1 MGKLISFLPV
11 AAALLSSCST
21 SSPESA
27 DLLEL
32 LMREDS
38 SFFRYYLDRRDSLE
52 IQIIYTRI
60 DRDENNVPSF
70 RSFYFHHDSTRYFY
84 PASTVKFPL
93 VLLALEKLKHLS
105 LPGLDRNTTLLHD
118 SAWSGQLTAYADST
132 APNGLPSVGHYVK
145 KILVVSDN
153 DAFNRLFEFVGQG
166 PTTDLLRSKGFTQ
179 SRFVH
184 RLERFLTWEENRRS
198 NPVRFVSGDSLIY
211 RQPMQVNDS
220 PPIAPDSIFLHRAY
234 LRAGELVNK
243 PMDFTAKNF
252 FPLKEQ
258 QRLLRSFLFPESV
271 PPDSRFDL
279 TPEDYRFVLTAMSQ
293 YPTETLYPD
302 YRGDSAIAY
311 DAYCKFLLYG
321 EDRNP
326 IPRNIRIFNKVGDAY
341 GYLIDNAYIVDFDA
355 GVEFMLAAVIN
366 VNTDGVLND
375 GEYEYAEL
383 GFPFLKNLG
392 QVVYRYELRRPRRHK
407 PDLSRFRLR
416 YPV

>member
-1 MGKLISFLPV
+1 
-11 AAALLSSCST
+11 
-21 SSPESA
+21 
-27 DLLEL
+27 
-32 LMREDS
+32 
-38 SFFRYYLDRRDSLE
+38 
-52 IQIIYTRI
+52 
-60 DRDENNVPSF
+60 
-70 RSFYFHHDSTRYFY
+70 
-84 PASTVKFPL
+84 
-93 VLLALEKLKHLS
+93 VLLALEKLKHLNQ
-105 LPGLDRNTTLLHD
+105 PGLDRNTTLLHD

-166 PTTDLLRSKGFTQ
+166 PTRDLLRSKGFTQ

-211 RQPMQVNDS
+211 GQPMQVNDS
-220 PPIAPDSIFLHRAY
+220 PPLAPDSIFLHRAY
-234 LRAGELVNK
+234 RRGDQLVNK

-252 FPLKEQ
+252 FPLTEQ

-279 TPEDYRFVLTAMSQ
+279 TPENYRFVLTAMSQ
-293 YPTETLYPD
+293 YPAETLYPD
-302 YRGDSAIAY
+302 YRADSAIAY

-326 IPRNIRIFNKVGDAY
+326 IPHNIRIFNKVGDAY

-355 GVEFMLAAVIN
+355 GVEFMLTAVIN

-375 GEYEYAEL
+375 GQYEYSEL

-392 QVVYRYELRRPRRHK
+392 QVVYRYELKRPRRRK